1 MIRGIRAVTLS
12 TGSHF
17 RNNAPFHALTLSM
30 VSHFRRYVPFRAVA
44 MSVIPSV
51 LFLFSGIILL
61 SVPLIL
67 GALVF
72 APCHILISIK
82 DKM

>member
-1 MIRGIRAVTLS
+1 
-12 TGSHF
+12 
-17 RNNAPFHALTLSM
+17 M